1 MERKDCSVAKMA
13 KSSEAH
19 LSLEDCMCPI
29 CCELLLEPVTLPCNH
44 TLCNPC
50 FQLTVE
56 KANLCCPLCR
66 QRVSTWARYH
76 ARNNTLIDRKLWD
89 RVQKAY
95 PEECQRRAAGQE
107 EVVYTFHP
115 PPKLSE
121 PGELREEYEAQLNKA
136 EAERQAR
143 EEEERKASE
152 EYIQKLLAEEEEE
165 RELAELRRKER
176 EEQFRLDEELARSL
190 SNDMTAVM
198 EIKKD
203 GFSSPARPAV
213 GRQNSVSTSKRSK
226 RTKKTSCTGDI
237 ERYLSLTATQHFS
250 QRETK
255 DSAVTERSFIVVN
268 GSASTEDIDS
278 TEMPTLT
285 PPQALHL
292 MNEEAPGSSFDRIM
306 PKLSPYKQG
315 ICDALETE
323 RVLPQDSGMET
334 REKSHRHSTKPSLSM
349 KNQGDAGNGC
359 IHLSYRRQLPFTQG
373 CNHKGTEK
381 LKVNG
386 GNLENFDN
394 EQELDCDTIGQ
405 SLNESELQE
414 SHNRKNVESCDKE
427 EPWGVGK
434 RKRGAGD
441 MGEADRGST
450 HMLHLMEQEKQL
462 YEKHKQEE
470 EDWQLALKIQKKMD
484 QELKNV
490 NRKKGSPD
498 EYLLRPKCISV
509 VGQENVP
516 VGEEEPPRS
525 QRIREHKSF
534 GRWGQTSPARDS
546 SLTPTNGHRERN
558 VQKSQAPAK
567 PARTGGKGS
576 SNSLRVLE
584 LVRAVQTGN
593 KQQTTIEMLQKCD
606 RK

>member
-1 MERKDCSVAKMA
+1 MA

-95 PEECQRRAAGQE
+95 PEECQRRAAGQDLE
-107 EVVYTFHP
+107 GCLTVYTFHP

-237 ERYLSLTATQHFS
+237 ESSKTCVHYYIASK
-250 QRETK
+250 ETHIYK
-255 DSAVTERSFIVVN
+255 DNVITKLLERSFIVVN

-323 RVLPQDSGMET
+323 RVLPQ
-334 REKSHRHSTKPSLSM
+334 

-498 EYLLRPKCISV
+498 EYLLRPK
-509 VGQENVP
+509 
-516 VGEEEPPRS
+516 
-525 QRIREHKSF
+525 
-534 GRWGQTSPARDS
+534 
-546 SLTPTNGHRERN
+546 
-558 VQKSQAPAK
+558 
-567 PARTGGKGS
+567 
-576 SNSLRVLE
+576 
-584 LVRAVQTGN
+584 
-593 KQQTTIEMLQKCD
+593 
-606 RK
+606 